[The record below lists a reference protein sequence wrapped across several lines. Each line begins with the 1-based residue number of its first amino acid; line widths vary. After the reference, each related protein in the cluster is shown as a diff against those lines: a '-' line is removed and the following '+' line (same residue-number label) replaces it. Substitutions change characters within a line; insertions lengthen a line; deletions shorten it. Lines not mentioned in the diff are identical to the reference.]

1 MDKEHESFAMQIVKS
16 IAKKAK
22 IRLWIVIIETLLI
35 LAIFCSAVYLIAV
48 GKMCVS
54 L

>member
-1 MDKEHESFAMQIVKS
+1 MDKEHESFAMQMVKS

-22 IRLWIVIIETLLI
+22 IRLWIAIIEAMLI

>member
-1 MDKEHESFAMQIVKS
+1 MDKKHESFAMQMVKR

-22 IRLWIVIIETLLI
+22 VRLWIAVFEAGLI
-35 LAIFCSAVYLIAV
+35 LAIIFSAVYLISA

-54 L
+54 F